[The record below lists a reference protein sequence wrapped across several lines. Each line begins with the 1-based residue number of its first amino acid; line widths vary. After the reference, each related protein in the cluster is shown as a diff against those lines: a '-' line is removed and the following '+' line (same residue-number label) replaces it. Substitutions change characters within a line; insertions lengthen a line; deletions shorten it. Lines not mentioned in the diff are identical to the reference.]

1 MRNKIMAVKLGCC
14 IPGASFM
21 PEAPD
26 KKPYSPFDVLLW
38 GEKEIINAG
47 YDFAECSVGL
57 LMNISD
63 EDFEKVIAQNV
74 KIKICNSFIP
84 SEYKIV
90 EDTPELWAWVEK
102 SLYRME
108 KLSTEIVV
116 FGSGGARRIPDTM
129 TYEAGFEK
137 NKNFLI
143 RCNELAKKH
152 NIIIAIEPLN
162 HKETNF
168 ILEVGSA
175 YKIAKELNLSNI
187 KILADIFHMYVE
199 KEDFSVFNDT
209 VGEIVHTHINNPIT
223 RTCPTLEENEYIV
236 NFANALNAAG
246 YNKTVTIE
254 SSFDDFSNEIRDAIV
269 YLRKVFDNENNV

>member
-1 MRNKIMAVKLGCC
+1 MAVKFGCC

-26 KKPYSPFDVLLW
+26 KKAYSPFDVLLW
-38 GEKEIINAG
+38 GEKEIKDAG

-57 LMNISD
+57 IMNISD

-74 KIKICNSFIP
+74 KIKTCNSFIP

-90 EDTPELWAWVEK
+90 ENSPELWAWIEK
-102 SLYRME
+102 AFYRMK

-116 FGSGGARRIPDTM
+116 LGSGGARRIPDTM
-129 TYEAGFEK
+129 SYEEGFAKIES
-137 NKNFLI
+137 FLI

-162 HKETNF
+162 HNETNF

-175 YKIAKELNLSNI
+175 CELAKKLNLSNV

-199 KEDFSVFNDT
+199 KEDFSVFNNT
-209 VGEIVHTHINNPIT
+209 VDEIIHTHINNPLT
-223 RTCPTLEENEYIV
+223 RTCPTLDENEYIV
-236 NFANALNAAG
+236 NFAKALNKAG

-254 SSFDDFSNEIRDAIV
+254 SSFDNFSNEIRDAIV
-269 YLRKVFDNENNV
+269 YLRKVFEQ

>member
-1 MRNKIMAVKLGCC
+1 MAVKFGCC

-38 GEKEIINAG
+38 GEKEITDAG

-57 LMNISD
+57 IMNISD

-74 KIKICNSFIP
+74 KIRICNCFIP

-90 EDTPELWAWVEK
+90 EDSPELWAWVEK

-116 FGSGGARRIPDTM
+116 FGSGGARTIPDTM
-129 TYEAGFEK
+129 SYEDGLKKIES
-137 NKNFLI
+137 FLI

-152 NIIIAIEPLN
+152 NIIVAIEPLN
-162 HKETNF
+162 HNETNF
-168 ILEVGSA
+168 IHKVFSGYELS
-175 YKIAKELNLSNI
+175 KKLNLSNV

-209 VGEIVHTHINNPIT
+209 VDEIVHTHINNPVT
-223 RTCPTLEENEYIV
+223 RTCPTLEDNEYIA
-236 NFANALNAAG
+236 NFAKALNDAG
-246 YNKTVTIE
+246 YNKAVTIE

-269 YLRKVFDNENNV
+269 YLRKVFEQ

>member
-1 MRNKIMAVKLGCC
+1 MSLKFGCC

-38 GEKEIINAG
+38 GEKEIIDAG

-63 EDFEKVIAQNV
+63 EDFEKVIEQNV
-74 KIKICNSFIP
+74 KIKICNCFIP
-84 SEYKIV
+84 SEYKII
-90 EDTPELWAWVEK
+90 EDTPELWERVEK
-102 SLYRME
+102 SLWRMS

-116 FGSGGARRIPDTM
+116 LGSGGARTIPDSM
-129 TYEAGFEK
+129 PYDEGVEK
-137 NKNFLI
+137 IEKFLV
-143 RCNELAKKH
+143 RCNELAKKY

-168 ILEVGSA
+168 VLEVGDA
-175 YKIAKELNLSNI
+175 YRLSKKLNLSNVR
-187 KILADIFHMYVE
+187 ILADIFHMYVE
-199 KEDFSVFNDT
+199 KEDFSVFESTID
-209 VGEIVHTHINNPIT
+209 EIVHTHINNPIT

-236 NFANALNAAG
+236 NFAKALNKAG
-246 YNKTVTIE
+246 YSKTVTIE
-254 SSFDDFSNEIRDAIV
+254 SAFSDFSNEIRDAIV
-269 YLRKVFDNENNV
+269 YLRKVFEQ